1 MLNIW
6 LLGRKNYGLSTT
18 KGIYDNTKLDH
29 EKIICFSKII
39 FLCIEKQT
47 VNSFSDIF
55 LQKIEAE
62 NSTIFTRQQLIY
74 SCMDVFIA
82 GSESTSKFQEVIA
95 TNAHSKFNPPH
106 PQFHT
111 LGCTLYLSNDQP
123 PKIAINPSVTNTYG
137 PLPSELS

>member
-82 GSESTSKFQEVIA
+82 GSESTSKFQEVIWQML
-95 TNAHSKFNPPH
+95 TPNLTPPPPISH
-106 PQFHT
+106 PWM
-111 LGCTLYLSNDQP
+111 YS
-123 PKIAINPSVTNTYG
+123 
-137 PLPSELS
+137 LP